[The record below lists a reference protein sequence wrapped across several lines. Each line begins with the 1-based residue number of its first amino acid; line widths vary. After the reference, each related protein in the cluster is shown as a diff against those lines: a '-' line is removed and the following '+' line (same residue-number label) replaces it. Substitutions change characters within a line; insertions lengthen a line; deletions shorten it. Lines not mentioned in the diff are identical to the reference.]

1 VPPPGPP
8 VAEPPSVDVP
18 LQPAFDDPVPLSEV
32 PLPVGAGGLD
42 DVDPLPAPV
51 PLSDAP
57 LPVGAGGLDDV
68 DPLPVPVP
76 LLDAPLPVGVGGLD
90 DVDPLPAP
98 VPPDVC
104 DTDPQSEPL
113 DEPVAPWLAVLPL
126 ELPGTTVQAPSEC
139 CAACAW

>member
-68 DPLPVPVP
+68 DPLPAPVP
-76 LLDAPLPVGVGGLD
+76 LSDAPLPAGVGGLD